1 MVNII
6 YTNVIL
12 YLYNEGCGSDGSFF
26 PNEKHRFTKLFG
38 EFVRMKRKQL
48 NLSQQQL
55 AYKMGLD
62 YQYISRVERGLIS
75 PTLFWIVGLSKVLET
90 TLDQFVSEL
99 YLHIQR

>member
-1 MVNII
+1 MRGAV
-6 YTNVIL
+6 L
-12 YLYNEGCGSDGSFF
+12 MDHFF
-26 PNEKHRFTKLFG
+26 QMKSHPFNKLFG

-99 YLHIQR
+99 YVFIQR